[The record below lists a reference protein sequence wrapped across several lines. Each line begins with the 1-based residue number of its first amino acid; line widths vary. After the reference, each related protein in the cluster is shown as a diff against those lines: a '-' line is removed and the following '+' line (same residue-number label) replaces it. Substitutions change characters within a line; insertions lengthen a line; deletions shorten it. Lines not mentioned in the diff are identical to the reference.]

1 MNHEIAAFVSLLNDE
16 SAVGDEAA
24 RALLS
29 VPAVERDALLE
40 AHPEWLRT
48 GTFDELLETAREEL
62 DQNVNRADELTAF
75 ALRHIPRITAIEGGE
90 LLLDLVAGTAE
101 KDRASV
107 LFRQG
112 IDLAGAMRHIEAA
125 IRIFRRR
132 DALHLDRSSARL
144 VEAQIWH
151 ARGETPLALEI
162 LAECRAVFARQGDA
176 RRFIKTVAQEGICHF
191 DRGGEEHLRA
201 AHRAFVEALVEAE
214 RIGEARETARL
225 RNSLA
230 NWALETGDWAA
241 ARQYFVQAL
250 QGFSELE
257 MTSEVQRALWG
268 VAELDARQGDIDGA
282 VRLLQRVYQEFL
294 DRGMHADAALVYLDI
309 GMKLDAAV
317 PGHGLA
323 QVACGHFARTMAIE
337 SAPPPAQD
345 AARYLGERS
354 SEASAETLRADM
366 GRVYDFFERFKR
378 DPNTGFDTSA
388 A

>member
-1 MNHEIAAFVSLLNDE
+1 MNVEIAAFVTLLNDE
-16 SAVGDEAA
+16 SAIGFHAA
-24 RALLS
+24 RALLA
-29 VPAVERDALLE
+29 VPAAGRDALLN

-75 ALRHIPRITAIEGGE
+75 ALRHIPRIGAIDGGE

-112 IDLAGAMRHIEAA
+112 TDLAGAMRHIEAA
-125 IRIFRRR
+125 IRIFQCR
-132 DALHLDRSSARL
+132 DSLRLDRSSARL
-144 VEAQIWH
+144 VEAQILH

-162 LAECRAVFARQGDA
+162 LAECRAVFAQQGDA

-191 DRGGEEHLRA
+191 DRGHLPD
-201 AHRAFVEALVEAE
+201 AHRAFTEALAEAE
-214 RIGEARETARL
+214 RIGDARETARL

-230 NWALETGDWAA
+230 NWALEAGDWVA
-241 ARQYFVQAL
+241 ARDYFVQAL
-250 QGFSELE
+250 EELTALG

-268 VAELDARQGDIDGA
+268 IAELDARQGDVDGA
-282 VRLLQRVYQEFL
+282 VHLLRQVYQEFL

-317 PGHGLA
+317 PEHGLA
-323 QVACGHFARTMAIE
+323 QGTCVHFARTMAVDT
-337 SAPPPAQD
+337 APPSAQE

-354 SEASAETLRADM
+354 TDAPSAAALRAEM

-378 DPNTGFDTSA
+378 DPETGFDTSA